1 MAAYLNIDQPD
12 IQAHLT
18 IANAEQWSA
27 LPRKRML
34 LSTLPAGPGPGALE
48 RAWPWDWTW
57 RPHEEA
63 KM

>member
-1 MAAYLNIDQPD
+1 MAAHLNIEQPD

-18 IANAEQWSA
+18 IVNAEQWSA
-27 LPRKRML
+27 LPRRRML
-34 LSTLPAGPGPGALE
+34 LSTLPAGPVPNVMA

-63 KM
+63 